1 MCRVLVRL
9 EVVLNLSLKH
19 VKDGSRIE
27 DIGVSSAIARECT
40 ANGLMQNQDEVD
52 SMVSTVQVLFVL
64 YRMMPEELEDFEKR
78 LRKL

>member
-27 DIGVSSAIARECT
+27 DTRVPSAVARECA
-40 ANGLMQNQDEVD
+40 ANGLMQNRDKVD
-52 SMVSTVQVLFVL
+52 LMVSTVQVQLSLNV
-64 YRMMPEELEDFEKR
+64 
-78 LRKL
+78 